1 MRIEDRDDF
10 IDQVAQ
16 AVIDRIEERDR
27 VASLVETV
35 VQRVIQMQREEAALR
50 AAIAPPN
57 GSVTC
62 PSTPAPTVPD
72 EL

>member
-27 VASLVETV
+27 ISGMVEMV
-35 VQRVIQMQREEAALR
+35 VQRVFQLQREEAALR
-50 AAIAPPN
+50 AAAQASDNSETPKED
-57 GSVTC
+57 SVDE
-62 PSTPAPTVPD
+62 PTG
-72 EL
+72 

>member
-27 VASLVETV
+27 ISGMVEMV
-35 VQRVIQMQREEAALR
+35 VQRVFQLQREEAALR
-50 AAIAPPN
+50 AAAQ
-57 GSVTC
+57 
-62 PSTPAPTVPD
+62 PSETSETPKEDSSD
-72 EL
+72 ESTG